1 MRVRCQSDNRL
12 HVDMKA
18 GMSFISAVHVKIN
31 GNATECGFSGKVC
44 GNGGRGTR
52 MRPRAAGRSGSRS
65 GGRGGGWRAS
75 AAGEDWRPHTVSG
88 KDVQDKAPEEIPVEL
103 ADGYVEDEGGQV
115 RFDLDADE
123 SRMLIKLRRSL
134 HEDDYKK
141 IFDEPGVGGM

>member
-1 MRVRCQSDNRL
+1 
-12 HVDMKA
+12 MKA
-18 GMSFISAVHVKIN
+18 GTSFISAVHVKIN
-31 GNATECGFSGKVC
+31 GKATECGFSGKVC
-44 GNGGRGTR
+44 AKDGRGTR
-52 MRPRAAGRSGSRS
+52 TRVAGSSVSRN
-65 GGRGGGWRAS
+65 GDRGGAWRAS
-75 AAGEDWRPHTVSG
+75 GAGEDWRPHTVSG

-103 ADGYVEDEGGQV
+103 AEGYVEDEGGQV